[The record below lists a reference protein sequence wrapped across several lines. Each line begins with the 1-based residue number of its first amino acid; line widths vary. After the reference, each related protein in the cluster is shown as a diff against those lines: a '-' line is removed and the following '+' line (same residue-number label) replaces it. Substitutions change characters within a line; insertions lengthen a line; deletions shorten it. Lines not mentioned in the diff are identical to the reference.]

1 MKGYFGEPW
10 QRYYP
15 PCECAQKTVEVVRIQ
30 DSLRILIPVF
40 RCRECGTVATCKPI
54 RKGLLYPSAVSEAVI
69 IERDRPLAVPIECE
83 VCGDTPAQLHHW
95 APRALFG
102 EYVADDWP
110 MSWLCQPCHSHWHL
124 VLNLHLASNPG
135 R

>member
-1 MKGYFGEPW
+1 MKGFVGDPW
-10 QRYYP
+10 RRYYP
-15 PCECAQKTVEVVRIQ
+15 LCKCDPKTVELVRIQ
-30 DSLRILIPVF
+30 DSLRRLIPVF
-40 RCRECGTVATCKPI
+40 RCVGCSIVATCKPI
-54 RKGLLYPSAVSEAVI
+54 RKGLLNPKDVAESVI
-69 IERDRPLAVPIECE
+69 IERDRPLAYLVECE
-83 VCGDTPAQLHHW
+83 VCGETPAQLHHW